1 MIDLWLHQFSD
12 VYVLQMIK
20 NNNTSKHRT
29 VPDYKDIVLL
39 IKDDV
44 LLNDM
49 FWTFAMVFD
58 LILVAPDCDS
68 LQMLCSSTIAFPST
82 KAMLRH
88 PRLWIWRA
96 MLDGHKIITSR
107 LASCQTLQG
116 IWKCLGDIMHICITF
131 PQKFIFS
138 GILCHSNT
146 MCKVTSYEII
156 ICNLLL
162 PEKSSMHCNDWK
174 YNITGWRK

>member
-20 NNNTSKHRT
+20 KKTSKHRR
-29 VPDYKDIVLL
+29 VSDYKDIVLL

-82 KAMLRH
+82 KAMLCH

-131 PQKFIFS
+131 PQSLFF
-138 GILCHSNT
+138 LVYCAT
-146 MCKVTSYEII
+146 QTPCA
-156 ICNLLL
+156 
-162 PEKSSMHCNDWK
+162 KSPVMK
-174 YNITGWRK
+174 